1 MAKNIQIIRIQSMI
15 IMWLHLVILTTRFSL
30 LVDPKNIRRPRT
42 PKLSYL
48 ISTQINGRQKL
59 HFHSLQ
65 LSESTFWLHL
75 ITRFSICCY
84 GTISRQASVLIF
96 GGRIDSSDSSLI
108 AKYTDNKWE
117 SIGNLQDSRDR
128 HRAIVNDDRL
138 YVIGGSGTRY
148 VILHSIWSKNHIL
161 LFVQQNW
168 NLVTQW
174 ERRCRYHED
183 CRTKVERL
191 SFLSWAF
198 HCWFGLLHQ

>member
-1 MAKNIQIIRIQSMI
+1 MQIIQILSTI
-15 IMWLHLVILTTRFSL
+15 IITLHWVILKTRFSL
-30 LVDPKNIRRPRT
+30 LVIMFT
-42 PKLSYL
+42 IKLNFL

-65 LSESTFWLHL
+65 LSESTFWIHL

-96 GGRIDSSDSSLI
+96 GGRIDRSDSSLI

-117 SIGNLQDSRDR
+117 RIGNLQDSRDW

-138 YVIGGSGTRY
+138 YVIGGSGTQY
-148 VILHSIWSKNHIL
+148 VILHINHIL
-161 LFVQQNW
+161 LFVQQNG
-168 NLVTQW
+168 NLVTRW
-174 ERRCRYHED
+174 ERRCSYHKD
-183 CRTKVERL
+183 CRTKFERL
-191 SFLSWAF
+191 WLFSWAF